1 MSNHVNS
8 CSSQFRVHGWRIFC
22 KNVLLATAVWLGIMP
37 AIGGEV
43 KRFLV
48 YYGDTAPMEALDP
61 YDLLVF
67 DSHAHIPLHTLADR
81 GKKVLGYLSV
91 GEVESNRPYF
101 AHVQAE
107 KILLDENPNWP
118 GSYYVDVRDSRWSA
132 RVIETLIPD
141 ILRRGFHG
149 LFLDTLDNPPHLE
162 RTDPKRYRGMTE
174 AAARLV
180 RTIRKHYPHMYIM
193 VNRGYEILPAVAP
206 QIQGILG
213 EAILSGIDFS
223 TKTYKWVDKDE
234 YRQQVTMLQD
244 LRKKHSHLAIFS
256 LDYRD
261 PKDSQGMIRCYKE
274 QRANGFIPYVST
286 LELDSIIP
294 EPME

>member
-1 MSNHVNS
+1 MPQCVNS
-8 CSSQFRVHGWRIFC
+8 RSSQSRVHGRYIFC
-22 KNVLLATAVWLGIMP
+22 RGVLLATVIWLGIVP
-37 AIGGEV
+37 AMGGEV

-81 GKKVLGYLSV
+81 GKTVLGYLSL
-91 GEVESNRPYF
+91 GEVASTRPYF

-118 GSYYVDVRDSRWSA
+118 GSYYVDVRDARWSA
-132 RVIETLIPD
+132 RVIEALVPD

-162 RTDPKRYRGMTE
+162 RNDPKRYQGMTE

-180 RTIRKHYPHMYIM
+180 RTIRKHYPHIYIM
-193 VNRGYEILPAVAP
+193 VNRGYEILPVVAL

-213 EAILSGIDFS
+213 ESIRSRPDFV
-223 TKTYKWVDKDE
+223 TKTYQWVDEDE
-234 YRQQVTMLQD
+234 YRQQVTTLQE
-244 LRKKHSHLAIFS
+244 LRGKYSHLAIFS

-261 PKDSQGMIRCYKE
+261 PQDSQGMIRCYRE

-286 LELDSIIP
+286 PDLDRIVP
-294 EPME
+294 EPVE